1 MLFGSEFI
9 FQVRTCKFNSMTH
22 IEEAKLERLRQRQ
35 IKDYNAAVNSL
46 AKIRDQICKIFPDN
60 EVTDTGKC

>member
-1 MLFGSEFI
+1 MLFGSETI
-9 FQVRTCKFNSMTH
+9 LIDMTGKFKTMTL
-22 IEEAKLERLRQRQ
+22 IEKAELDRLCQRQ